1 MQCHSSFIIVE
12 MRKFHRFVFFFMLYR
27 MRSSSIAEVEILIFF
42 GDLTVETG
50 NLDVDKIDDKP
61 VNVSGVVQDIIC
73 EVTEQDSCLDI
84 LWFVG
89 ER

>member
-1 MQCHSSFIIVE
+1 MK
-12 MRKFHRFVFFFMLYR
+12 KFHRFIFFFILYL
-27 MRSSSIAEVEILIFF
+27 MPSSSIAEVEILNFF

-50 NLDVDKIDDKP
+50 QKINDDVDKIADKP

-73 EVTEQDSCLDI
+73 EVTEQDSGLDI

>member
-1 MQCHSSFIIVE
+1 MPSF
-12 MRKFHRFVFFFMLYR
+12 
-27 MRSSSIAEVEILIFF
+27 SIAGVEILNFF

-50 NLDVDKIDDKP
+50 NEDLDKMADKL
-61 VNVSGVVQDIIC
+61 VNVSGVVQEIIC
-73 EVTEQDSCLDI
+73 EVTEQDSGLDI

>member
-1 MQCHSSFIIVE
+1 
-12 MRKFHRFVFFFMLYR
+12 MRKFHTFPIFFILYL
-27 MRSSSIAEVEILIFF
+27 MPSSSIAEVEILNFF

-50 NLDVDKIDDKP
+50 QILNDDVADKP

-73 EVTEQDSCLDI
+73 EVTEQESGLDI